1 MTKKQPKKAGRHLAI
16 TPQKRNKIIKLVEQ
30 GNYAKTVCQAVGIS
44 EPTFYSYIN
53 QGEEAEKRGD
63 FNNPFFK
70 FFKLIR
76 QARAKAELKH
86 VENINVSSE
95 HDPSLSKWWLERTN
109 APDWGKKEFLT
120 QDINMKSLPPAEIIF
135 EVVDAKTSKDKG
147 NKSIR
152 EDISEQS

>member
-1 MTKKQPKKAGRHLAI
+1 MPKKQPKTVGRHLAI
-16 TPQKRNKIIKLVEQ
+16 TPQKRNKIVRLVEQ

-70 FFKLIR
+70 FFKLIKE
-76 QARAKAELKH
+76 ARAKAELKH
-86 VENINVSSE
+86 VANIDINSE
-95 HDPSLSKWWLERTN
+95 HDTSLSKWWLERTN
-109 APDWGKKEFLT
+109 PQDWGKKEYLS

-135 EVVDAKTSKDKG
+135 EVVDGKTSKDKG
-147 NKSIR
+147 NKGIP
-152 EDISEQS
+152 EDIPE